1 MMERMTII
9 DRLEI
14 VAERGDTNAALKLW
28 GAQISKLEK
37 GGFTVA
43 KIAPTAR
50 EGEFYCEVDWKQ
62 PYGPDAQRLLEYTL
76 EALQANHDRI

>member
-1 MMERMTII
+1 MLERMTII

-37 GGFTVA
+37 RWVYSYKNCA
-43 KIAPTAR
+43 HSSR
-50 EGEFYCEVDWKQ
+50 
-62 PYGPDAQRLLEYTL
+62 R
-76 EALQANHDRI
+76 

>member
-28 GAQISKLEK
+28 GAQISKLER
-37 GGFTVA
+37 GGFTVT

-50 EGEFYCEVDWKQ
+50 EG
-62 PYGPDAQRLLEYTL
+62 
-76 EALQANHDRI
+76 

>member
-37 GGFTVA
+37 GGFTVT

-50 EGEFYCEVDWKQ
+50 EGELYCEVYWKQ
-62 PYGPDAQRLLEYTL
+62 PYVPDAQRLL
-76 EALQANHDRI
+76 